1 MINVGDDINRVM
13 TMTKPITNTPFI
25 RPVSSPVNSRARRQA
40 GVEGLASVQQFQD
53 VNARDPAQNPAQ
65 NPQDNLDAATEQGFW
80 KHNRKASGKS
90 TQPSSKVSSGKPAQP
105 RRKPA
110 ARQRTQKR
118 TRKRTQQHAGASIQT
133 PSRVKSS
140 AIDLRALTKRYGA
153 RTVVR
158 SVSLKVATGS
168 IYALVGANGAGKT
181 TVMRM
186 ATGLAYPTAGQV
198 RLLGQSPF
206 DDARIKQHIG
216 AVVEAPAAF
225 YPYMSG
231 RANLQLHARLLGKRS
246 RAKGRLVAMLDRLEL
261 LTAADQKVATYS
273 LGMRQRLGL
282 AAALLGDPKVLMLD
296 EPASGIDPLS
306 VNLIYQVLKEAAAD
320 GCAVLLSTH
329 HLDDVTDYCDV
340 VGMLD
345 AGSLVREVP
354 LAPLRH
360 KYRAHVS
367 HAAKAAEAL
376 TTWGGVSEVQ
386 QEATSV
392 TFSTPE
398 RRKLGQV
405 SFWLAKARVALYDLQ
420 PVRFDLKREL
430 EDAREQAQL
439 LKDDGLSNKRQHPEI
454 PADDLDNLDVLLDL
468 DDLNLDEPTPTT
480 DGDTRV

>member
-1 MINVGDDINRVM
+1 
-13 TMTKPITNTPFI
+13 MTKPITNTPFI
-25 RPVSSPVNSRARRQA
+25 RPASSPVNSRVRRQTRA
-40 GVEGLASVQQFQD
+40 NGLTSVQQFQD
-53 VNARDPAQNPAQ
+53 VNARDTTPEHKG
-65 NPQDNLDAATEQGFW
+65 NLDTATEQGFW
-80 KHNRKASGKS
+80 KHNRKASNKS
-90 TQPSSKVSSGKPAQP
+90 TQPSSKASSDKPARP
-105 RRKPA
+105 RRKPVA
-110 ARQRTQKR
+110 KQRIQKR

-158 SVSLKVATGS
+158 SVSLKVAAGS

-181 TVMRM
+181 TIMRM

-198 RLLGQSPF
+198 RLLGQNPF
-206 DDARIKQHIG
+206 EDARIKQHIG

-225 YPYMSG
+225 YPYLSG

-306 VNLIYQVLKEAAAD
+306 VNLIYQVLKEASAD

-376 TTWGGVSEVQ
+376 TTWDGVSDVQ
-386 QEATSV
+386 QEATNV
-392 TFSTPE
+392 TFSTSE

-439 LKDDGLSNKRQHPEI
+439 LKDDGLNNKHQHPK
-454 PADDLDNLDVLLDL
+454 ASANDFDDNDFDDIDDLLDL
-468 DDLNLDEPTPTT
+468 DDLNLDELTP
-480 DGDTRV
+480 DGDTLV